1 MTNETLN
8 NVNNETYVEFTE
20 VENHYEPEDYQASN
34 GSVLGKV
41 VLGVVAASATV
52 LGVVAFKCKDKITA
66 KKEQRAIKKLEKKGY
81 VVYKDSEAEVI
92 DVEAVEA
99 EEVEVETK

>member
-8 NVNNETYVEFTE
+8 NVDNETYVEFTE
-20 VENHYEPEDYQASN
+20 VENHYEPEECKDSN

-41 VLGVVAASATV
+41 AFGVVATGAAV
-52 LGVVAFKCKDKITA
+52 LGAVAFACKDKIAA
-66 KKEQRAIKKLEKKGY
+66 KREKRAIEKLEKKGFI
-81 VVYKDSEAEVI
+81 VIKDDSEVI